1 MMMTGF
7 SAIPSNALHSA
18 MPRKASVDE
27 AEAVEEKEDAKE
39 PITTNSTS
47 VNTPPATGKNVVT
60 PVLAGAGGA
69 LAGGIPAGLGYWHF
83 APNATTMSEA
93 DALAKVTGDSALK
106 AIADKELDSL
116 KKINAQSFADK
127 LVDFTISANTIIQML
142 GPNGD
147 IYQGKL
153 SNQPTLIRDGIKKF
167 FEESPSAED
176 ILQKKQLIIDAYLN
190 PLNTYEQVINAT
202 DNNEVLKNSVKSQ
215 KSKIQDVL
223 KSLEAYDKL
232 DLKDTDTVKK
242 LTKDSLKTATQKV
255 EGFMK
260 WGYAKAEDLEKIGG
274 KELVE
279 HANSSKIAL
288 GAGALVAGAGVGT
301 LAYFL
306 LNKPKKTPQTDS

>member
-1 MMMTGF
+1 
-7 SAIPSNALHSA
+7 
-18 MPRKASVDE
+18 
-27 AEAVEEKEDAKE
+27 
-39 PITTNSTS
+39 
-47 VNTPPATGKNVVT
+47 VVT

-69 LAGGIPAGLGYWHF
+69 LAGGIATGQGFWEY

-116 KKINAQSFADK
+116 KKINAQSFVDK
-127 LVDFTISANTIIQML
+127 LVEFTISANTTTQML
-142 GPNGD
+142 SPNAD

-153 SNQPTLIRDGIKKF
+153 PNKPTLIRDKSKKF
-167 FEESPSAED
+167 FEGNPSAED
-176 ILQKKQLIIDAYLN
+176 ILQKKQSIIDTIVT

-223 KSLEAYDKL
+223 KSLEAYEKL
-232 DLKDTDTVKK
+232 DLKDTPSVQK

-260 WGYAKAEDLEKIGG
+260 WGYAKAEDLKSIGG
-274 KELVE
+274 EELVK

-306 LNKPKKTPQTDS
+306 LNKPKSTPQTDS